1 VDGAGDGEAVGV
13 GVGVGVGATVAAA
26 VDAGAVDDGGVGDAV
41 ADAPHALAVRTAR
54 AAIWNTVDRRIVRI
68 DGA

>member
-1 VDGAGDGEAVGV
+1 VGV

-26 VDAGAVDDGGVGDAV
+26 VVAGAVDDRGAGDAV
-41 ADAPHALAVRTAR
+41 ADAPQALAVRTN
-54 AAIWNTVDRRIVRI
+54 AATWNRVDVRIVRI